1 MIIMQ
6 NEPLHDMACVVK
18 RGAPPGCR
26 WRLCAS
32 QHGTKHFFFGDK
44 QYAVEKVRVRQNAN
58 NHKYYFP
65 PEVTCIFSVLLLV
78 EPIHKTPNTNEHSCK
93 LESTTLR
100 CISKWV
106 QKKLL
111 CGTCRMVHSW
121 QPPRTVMSDLWPVTE
136 YRCKLLKLIRGAD
149 QQEVDLAEQTST
161 DLEGVADD
169 VLNCLHAKL
178 PELEHGQVLRR
189 VWNHWRLSS
198 VTQVQEKGSTV
209 QGQRQVWL
217 RRRISHDLA
226 NVYAR
231 KLEST
236 SGAVNH

>member
-1 MIIMQ
+1 LTVTFCKLGRLLRKQGIPLKTFQQTRNSFYCVLTNFEPVFEPVPGPFMIIMQ

-100 CISKWV
+100 CISK
-106 QKKLL
+106 
-111 CGTCRMVHSW
+111 
-121 QPPRTVMSDLWPVTE
+121 
-136 YRCKLLKLIRGAD
+136 
-149 QQEVDLAEQTST
+149 
-161 DLEGVADD
+161 
-169 VLNCLHAKL
+169 
-178 PELEHGQVLRR
+178 
-189 VWNHWRLSS
+189 
-198 VTQVQEKGSTV
+198 
-209 QGQRQVWL
+209 
-217 RRRISHDLA
+217 
-226 NVYAR
+226 
-231 KLEST
+231 
-236 SGAVNH
+236 